1 MANKSFLANDD
12 LEHLSD
18 LELII
23 VLHNEFLLN
32 RAKALF
38 FLGKRCAINP
48 KLINLV
54 QNEILAKK
62 NINRKVIGTVSIS
75 FFGIAGLIESNHPQ
89 TRSVVNIF
97 LETTKEYPYIKD
109 DLCYFLKGFDY
120 KI

>member
-62 NINRKVIGTVSIS
+62 I
-75 FFGIAGLIESNHPQ
+75 LIEKL
-89 TRSVVNIF
+89 
-97 LETTKEYPYIKD
+97 LEQFPY
-109 DLCYFLKGFDY
+109 LFFELQV
-120 KI
+120 